1 MKKHVLHIDKTYPR
15 KLNGAVV
22 VSPSVAEDYGFNWKF
37 NTEADSIEGNITKEA
52 NPRPTTV
59 DNNDLDSSD
68 RIFEEDKLTSEQLAS
83 IESAKQARFNAN
95 VFNYKVHAILDD
107 VLLKY
112 DSPVFYHAG
121 MGKDDVWQSK
131 IIVLKSRKYNYQ
143 ISFNIYMYDPIGL
156 DAYVYEGYVGNQC
169 FVKIL
174 RDNGHTSDLHDYDKA
189 VYWDSTGAHSS
200 DRTIAITKAKYIY
213 SGDASSNEDKSSL
226 AFKIDKLPDMYDAD
240 NAAFK
245 IHVGLSGTGY
255 DTDDINSTKA
265 QLAQFE
271 AVMQNEHSTEA
282 EIKAAWDACEGVKY
296 KFFDIAGNV
305 TYWVMPYIEIIQM
318 TLEEMYEK
326 FHKLK
331 LEFVE
336 TRPADLDL
344 STELEGRTKIKVS
357 VPYYELADYPV
368 VIGLAEDSIGTLY
381 PDSRE
386 IFDNNRLSETN
397 SLTIVKELVDNI
409 DESGWVKAFAYIDA
423 SNFDGDLQFIADMIR
438 NQTYVTGE
446 LGEWIKECADN
457 LRKIELLP
465 FVPEYLK
472 EHTNRKSEYTQF
484 VLFTEKYLNRMYKA
498 YDKNCYISV
507 LEAIERIGQMNDPY
521 EIYQNLIDKYD
532 DDHGDML
539 HISKEQLQL
548 LAEIDKNED
557 IDEN

>member
-52 NPRPTTV
+52 DPRPTTI
-59 DNNDLDSSD
+59 DDDDLDSSD

-121 MGKDDVWQSK
+121 MGKDDIWQSK
-131 IIVLKSRKYNYQ
+131 MIVLKSRKYNYQ

-156 DAYVYEGYVGNQC
+156 DAYVYEGYVGDQC

-174 RDNGHTSDLHDYDKA
+174 RDNGNTSDLHDYDKA
-189 VYWDSTGAHSS
+189 VYWDNTGAHSA
-200 DRTIAITKAKYIY
+200 DRTTAITKAKYIY
-213 SGDASSNEDKSSL
+213 SGDASSNEDKTSL
-226 AFKIDKLPDMYDAD
+226 AFRIDKLPDMYDAD

-245 IHVGLSGTGY
+245 IHVCLSGTGY
-255 DTDDINSTKA
+255 DTDDINSTEE

-271 AVMQNEHSTEA
+271 EVMQNENSTEA

-296 KFFDIAGNV
+296 KFFDIAGNI
-305 TYWVMPYIEIIQM
+305 TYWVMPYIELMPM
-318 TLEEMYEK
+318 TLDEMYEK
-326 FHKLK
+326 FNKLK

-344 STELEGRTKIKVS
+344 GTELEGRTKIKVS
-357 VPYYELADYPV
+357 VPYYELADYPI

-381 PDSRE
+381 TDSRE
-386 IFDNNRLSETN
+386 VINYNPLSETN
-397 SLTIVKELVDNI
+397 FLKIVKELVDNI
-409 DESGWVKAFAYIDA
+409 DESGWVKAFAYIEM
-423 SNFDGDLQFIADMIR
+423 SNFDGDLQFVADMVK
-438 NQTYVTGE
+438 NMTYVTGE

-457 LRKIELLP
+457 IRKIELLP

-472 EHTNRKSEYTQF
+472 SHTNRKSEYTQF

-557 IDEN
+557 LDEN